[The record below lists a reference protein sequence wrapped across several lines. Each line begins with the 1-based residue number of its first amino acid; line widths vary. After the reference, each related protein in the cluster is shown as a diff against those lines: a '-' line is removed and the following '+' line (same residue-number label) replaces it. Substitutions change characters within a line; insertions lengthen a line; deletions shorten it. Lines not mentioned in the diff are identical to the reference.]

1 MLKTLDFFALASVFH
16 KKIKIADN
24 VEVLSAL
31 LRKNNIIALLST
43 KLLNLLNWA
52 HRILGI
58 AGLCRIL
65 CYAEA

>member
-1 MLKTLDFFALASVFH
+1 MVFH